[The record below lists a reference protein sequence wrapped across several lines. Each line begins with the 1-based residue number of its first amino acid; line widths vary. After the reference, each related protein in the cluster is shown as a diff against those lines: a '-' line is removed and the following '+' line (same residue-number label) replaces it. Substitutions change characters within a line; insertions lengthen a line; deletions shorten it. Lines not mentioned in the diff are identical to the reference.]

1 MIYPTIVG
9 KIAEAQKKNEN
20 KLIEKIAI
28 FEADDKGIAA
38 TNVAIPNPIT
48 TNTDFLLSY
57 PPALV
62 ETNPPKAPP
71 KVGPKTAAEP

>member
-20 KLIEKIAI
+20 KLIAKMTI
-28 FEADDKGIAA
+28 FEAVAKGTAA
-38 TNVAIPNPIT
+38 HNVAIPNPIT

-71 KVGPKTAAEP
+71 KVGPKIEAEP